1 MTNNMAGL
9 TYNIVTSKK
18 RAMPDWPI
26 TYMPSDS
33 WTYNG
38 SHDYESPN
46 SDQAL
51 LPGFLNFGSV
61 GSSISINGYNATSA
75 LKMFNGQGTQQ
86 TASYWNGGLLPTEFD
101 AAYDSWS
108 AFYMDRV
115 DNKLYCL
122 LCDTTTDPDTFR
134 MGTVDKDGTVAFVTA
149 AYQVTNT
156 SLGSYNVFN
165 SDTTPTLYR
174 VGGVDGTGNF
184 RFDKWRANT
193 PNDNNVQPYDGVRLE
208 INTTGSTVNGIAA
221 NTMAET
227 TDGLVPNNI
236 FLGSGAFNPATF
248 LGPTDNGII
257 GSVVYA
263 DYRYNEGQVYGSL
276 GNMNTGQINMNVGW
290 GHDCPFFR
298 WQSGYFKPVPWL
310 GSYMF
315 IPLDSANLSGFSNF
329 SRTDMHA
336 FMDEMAVR
344 NGLL

>member
-1 MTNNMAGL
+1 MAGL
-9 TYNIVTSKK
+9 TRSVNIVTSKN
-18 RAMPDWPI
+18 RAMPNWPRP
-26 TYMPSDS
+26 YMPSES
-33 WTYNG
+33 WPFYG
-38 SHDYESPN
+38 SHNYGAPN

-61 GSSISINGYNATSA
+61 GSSISINGYNSTSA

-86 TASYWNGGLLPTEFD
+86 TASYWNGGLLPTEFSAD
-101 AAYDSWS
+101 YDTWAAV
-108 AFYMDRV
+108 YMDRS
-115 DNKLYCL
+115 DNKLYL
-122 LCDTTTDPDTFR
+122 LMMDTSTSPDTYI
-134 MGTVDKDGTVAFVTA
+134 MGTVDKDGNIAFVTA
-149 AYQVTNT
+149 AFQVTSTALNAQ
-156 SLGSYNVFN
+156 NFN
-165 SDTTPTLYR
+165 YDSTPSLYR

-193 PNDNNVQPYDGVRLE
+193 PNDNSTQPYDGVRLE
-208 INTTGSTVNGIAA
+208 INTSSGTVNGISA

-276 GNMNTGQINMNVGW
+276 GNANTGQINMNVMW
-290 GHDCPFFR
+290 GQDCPFFR
-298 WQSGYFKPVPWL
+298 WNTGYFKPVPWL

-315 IPLDSANLSGFSNF
+315 IPLDQANLSGFSNF